1 MPPNHPKPP
10 VPRRRSEIVCVVDDF
25 EPLRHTLLRLLSNAL
40 IQARG
45 FPSALHALRFLEHHE
60 AAVVVSDYS
69 MAGPDGGRLLALVR
83 DRWPLSRRVLLTGNP
98 WALSV
103 EAREAAHR
111 IVGKGAAVDET
122 LDAIRAEIE
131 EWRRA
136 G

>member
-1 MPPNHPKPP
+1 MLPNHPKPAQ
-10 VPRRRSEIVCVVDDF
+10 RQRSELVVVVDDF
-25 EPLRHTLLRLLSNAL
+25 EPLRHALLRFLSNAY

-45 FPSALHALRFLEHHE
+45 FPSALHAQRFLEHHE
-60 AAVVVSDYS
+60 AAVVVADYS

-83 DRWPLSRRVLLTGNP
+83 DQYPMTRRVLLTGNP

-111 IVGKGAAVDET
+111 IIGKGESTNEAI
-122 LDAIRAEIE
+122 DAIRAEIE